1 MGGNI
6 KIQELR
12 TPEPFDLMSMYILS
26 PNGEL
31 IHVKLYNYHNPNHI
45 LCTIMTEH
53 TMIDYRTFPKNKVVF
68 IKRSITK
75 QPNCHVLHCEA
86 CHFPNPTAEEM
97 IFTLVQ

>member
-1 MGGNI
+1 MRSNI
-6 KIQELR
+6 KIQELL

-31 IHVKLYNYHNPNHI
+31 IHVKLYNYHNPNPI

-53 TMIDYRTFPKNKVVF
+53 TMIEYRTFPKNKVF

-75 QPNCHVLHCEA
+75 QPNENVSCLA
-86 CHFPNPTAEEM
+86 
-97 IFTLVQ
+97 L